1 MMNDRPMKASV
12 DTNVISALS
21 SNQPAAKAMSLEL
34 DRTRTAG
41 GLAICGPVYAELSA
55 HPGAGRNLL
64 ESFLSATK
72 IEVDCALDAPIWRE
86 AARAY
91 AEYADRRRKSNGGH
105 PKRLLADFAIGAHAL
120 IKANRLFTL
129 DRDRYTQNFPS
140 LKLFEM

>member
-1 MMNDRPMKASV
+1 MRTSV
-12 DTNVISALS
+12 DTNVISALW
-21 SNQPAAKAMSLEL
+21 SNQPAANAVSLAL
-34 DRTRTAG
+34 DRARTAG
-41 GLAICGPVYAELSA
+41 GLVICGPVYAELSA

-72 IEVDCALDAPIWRE
+72 IEVDFTLDEPIWRE

-91 AEYADRRRKSNGGH
+91 AEYADRRRKSSGGH

-120 IKANRLFTL
+120 IQADRLFTL
-129 DRDRYTQNFPS
+129 DRERYTQSFPS